1 MPVSAAAQPLT
12 ADDTD
17 LSPWWLRTVLI
28 VLLMGFT
35 VLIGITTL
43 AYRNAPPI
51 PVQVVDAQGAS
62 LFSGGDISEGQT
74 VFLKYGLMANGSIW
88 GHGGY
93 LGPDYSAIALHRIGE
108 DTAAAIAQEH
118 FRCRWRRWRL
128 RNWRPYAPKRR
139 WSSKPTAMTPRAGCC
154 NSLRRRLPRIA
165 GRSATGPNTSAILRS
180 TAGCGAT

>member
-1 MPVSAAAQPLT
+1 MYTGWSYWVFRGKVTTGSGLSLMPVSAAAQPLT

-51 PVQVVDAQGAS
+51 PVQVADAQGAS

-118 FRCRWRRWRL
+118 FRH
-128 RNWRPYAPKRR
+128 A
-139 WSSKPTAMTPRAGCC
+139 AGG
-154 NSLRRRLPRIA
+154 A
-165 GRSATGPNTSAILRS
+165 GACATGGRTRRN
-180 TAGCGAT
+180 GGGAQNQPL